1 MQILINGLISG
12 MLLACLASGF
22 SIVYLPTGIFFISLG
37 AIYALTPYVAKS
49 LLNSGG
55 SWWLS
60 ITVAIG
66 ISIMLSVCCEL
77 FNHRPLEKK
86 QASHGAHLITSLGI
100 YIFIVELIAII
111 WGNDPQVLRTG
122 LDHVYRWSNL
132 ILTQSQLIS
141 FFTSLTLLFLFYA
154 WLRFSNLGLHLR
166 AMSDNPT
173 EFALRGFNLYTYRLV
188 VFCLAA
194 FLAASASLLSA
205 YDVGFDPHG
214 GLHILLLA
222 IVAVIIGGKDSFWGP
237 IIGGLMLGILR
248 SLVVWQLSARWQDV
262 ATFALLALFLYVRP
276 NGVCGRP
283 VRLEVEG

>member
-1 MQILINGLISG
+1 MQILINGFISG
-12 MLLACLASGF
+12 MLLACLALGF
-22 SIVYLPTGIFFISLG
+22 SVVYLPTGIFFISLG
-37 AIYALTPYVAKS
+37 AVYALTPYVAKS
-49 LLNSGG
+49 TLDAGC

-60 ITVAIG
+60 ITVAMG
-66 ISIMLSVCCEL
+66 ISIVLSACCEF

-86 QASHGAHLITSLGI
+86 QASQGAHLIASLGI
-100 YIFIVELIAII
+100 YIFLVEFIAII

-132 ILTQSQLIS
+132 ILTHSQLIS
-141 FFTSLTLLFLFYA
+141 FFISFVLLFLFYS

-173 EFALRGFNLYTYRLV
+173 EFALRGFNLYMYRLI

-194 FLAASASLLSA
+194 FLAASASLLTA

-214 GLHILLLA
+214 GLHMLLLA
-222 IVAVIIGGKDSFWGP
+222 IVAVIIGGRGSFWGP
-237 IIGGLMLGILR
+237 IVGGLMLSLLR

-276 NGVCGRP
+276 HGVCGRP
-283 VRLEVEG
+283 IRLEVEG